1 MKKNIQLLMIA
12 AFFVA
17 GFSACTEDPVPPV
30 TGFTYE
36 PAEVTQYDEVTFTN
50 TTTGGTSYA
59 WDFGDGES
67 STDMS
72 PVHMFTTTGSFTV
85 KLTATNED
93 GDNDAEQSIDV
104 AAPESTYVIDD
115 TTYTIDAEMFWYQSG
130 GMGGDPPP
138 PYIRLLTTVDGQ
150 SNPDL
155 LKLYP
160 NKGLEELPGT
170 YTWSAQ
176 SMMAPNPVG
185 TYDCGYTADYAGM
198 SYAWSAIGKTGSGD
212 LVITELVAGVYKMEG
227 TMLLSLGYFDFAA
240 GGAFVETGT
249 ADLTVEYVGGITAL

>member
-1 MKKNIQLLMIA
+1 MKKSIQLLSIA
-12 AFFVA
+12 VLFAAVLSGCKEDPMPPTA
-17 GFSACTEDPVPPV
+17 GFS
-30 TGFTYE
+30 YE

-50 TTTGGTSYA
+50 TSTDADSYA
-59 WDFGDGES
+59 WNFGDGES

-72 PVHMFTTTGSFTV
+72 PVHMFNTSGTFTV
-85 KLTATNED
+85 TLTATNAD
-93 GDNDAEQSIDV
+93 GDTDAEQSIDV
-104 AAPESTYVIDD
+104 AAPVNTYVIDD

-138 PYIRLLTTVDGQ
+138 PYIRLLTTVNGQ

-198 SYAWSAIGKTGSGD
+198 NYSWSAIGKTGSGD
-212 LVITELVAGVYKMEG
+212 LVITELVAGVYKIEG
-227 TMLLSLGYFDFAA
+227 TMILSLGYFDFAA

-249 ADLTVEYVGGITAL
+249 ADLTVEYIGGITAL